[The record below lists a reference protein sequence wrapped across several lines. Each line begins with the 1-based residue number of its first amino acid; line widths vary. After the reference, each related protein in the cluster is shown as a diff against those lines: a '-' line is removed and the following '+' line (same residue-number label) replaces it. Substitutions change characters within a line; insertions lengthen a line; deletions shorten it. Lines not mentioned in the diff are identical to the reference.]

1 MEGLEF
7 DLAIIGA
14 GPAGYVGAIRAAQLG
29 ARVAIV
35 EKDRIG
41 GTCLNRGCIPSKALL
56 HAAETAELA
65 QRAYQWGVK
74 ASFEGFDLQALRE
87 FRDRTVDRMVKGV
100 ETLLRSYRIPVFQ
113 GEASFLDPVTLKIAT
128 AEGEQRI
135 RAYRFLIAT
144 GSEPAIPPIS
154 GANLPG
160 VVDSDEITRLESIPQ
175 SLVIVGAGVIGMELA
190 TLYSSLGSRVTVL
203 ELLPRILPPAD
214 GAIASR
220 FLALVKKRRVE
231 VFTSVKVEAIEQESS
246 RLKVICA
253 GEKPLHFLADKV
265 ILAVGRRPY
274 TRGLNLERIGVEVER
289 GFVKVDGSLRTSIP
303 HIYAAG
309 DCVGG
314 ALMAHK
320 ASYEGEIAV
329 ENALGHSRTPDYRA
343 IPYCIYTSPEI
354 AGVGLTEEAAKEEGA
369 DYEVATFP
377 FTANARAWAM
387 DSAEGLVRLIY
398 EKGSGKLLGAHIMGP
413 WAGELIGELTLAVRL
428 GLKVQEVALTV
439 HPHPSLSEAV
449 MEAAKAAFYGEAI
462 HYRTMRRKV

>member
-1 MEGLEF
+1 MEEQAF

-29 ARVAIV
+29 AKVALV

-56 HAAETAELA
+56 YVAETAELTRKA
-65 QRAYQWGVK
+65 PGWGVK
-74 ASFEGFDLQALRE
+74 VNFERFDLEGIRS
-87 FRDRTVDRMVKGV
+87 FRDRTVERMVKGV
-100 ETLLRSYRIPVFQ
+100 ETLLKSYGVAIIK
-113 GEASFLDPVTLKIAT
+113 GEASFLDPATVKIAT
-128 AEGEQRI
+128 KEGEKRI
-135 RAYRFLIAT
+135 KARHFLVAT
-144 GSEPAIPPIS
+144 GSEPVIPPIS

-160 VVDSDEITRLESIPQ
+160 VVDSDEITRLESIPS

-190 TLYSSLGSRVTVL
+190 NLYNSLGSKVTVL

-214 GAIASR
+214 GDIASR
-220 FLALVKKRRVE
+220 FLALIRKRGVE
-231 VFTSVKVEAIEQESS
+231 VLTSVRVEAIEPEGEK
-246 RLKVICA
+246 LKVMCH
-253 GEKPLHFLADKV
+253 GEKPLEFLADKV

-274 TRGLNLERIGVEVER
+274 IRGLNLEGIGIKTEK
-289 GFVKVDGSLRTSIP
+289 GFVKVDSHLRTSIA

-343 IPYCIYTSPEI
+343 IPYCIYTFPEI
-354 AGVGLTEEAAKEEGA
+354 AGVGFTEEAAKEEGL
-369 DYEVATFP
+369 DYGVASFP

-387 DSAEGLVRLIY
+387 DSAEGIVKLVY

-413 WAGELIGELTLAVRL
+413 WAGELIGELALAVRL
-428 GLKVQEVALTV
+428 QLKAQEVALTV

-462 HYRTMRRKV
+462 HYRAIRRKV

>member
-1 MEGLEF
+1 MEELEF
-7 DLAIIGA
+7 DLAVVGA

-29 ARVAIV
+29 ARVALA
-35 EKDRIG
+35 ERDRVG

-56 HAAETAELA
+56 HAAEAAESA
-65 QRAYQWGVK
+65 RKAPGWGVRV
-74 ASFEGFDLQALRE
+74 SFEGFDLESLRG
-87 FRDRTVDRMVKGV
+87 FRDRNVERMVKGV
-100 ETLLRSYRIPVFQ
+100 ETILKSYNIPVFH
-113 GEASFLDPVTLKIAT
+113 GEASFLDPFTLKVTT
-128 AEGEQRI
+128 AEGEKRI
-135 RAYRFLIAT
+135 RARNFLIAT
-144 GSEPAIPPIS
+144 GSEPVVPPIP
-154 GANLPG
+154 GADLPG
-160 VVDSDEITRLESIPQ
+160 VVDSDEITRLESVPP

-190 TLYSSLGSRVTVL
+190 TLYSSLGSKVTVL

-220 FLALVKKRRVE
+220 FLAIMRKRGVE
-231 VFTSVKVEAIEQESS
+231 VLTSVKVEAIEREGDKL
-246 RLKVICA
+246 RVICS

-265 ILAVGRRPY
+265 ILAVGRRPH
-274 TRGLNLERIGVEVER
+274 TRGLNLEGIGVKVER
-289 GFVKVDGSLRTSIP
+289 GGVKVDGYLRTSVS

-329 ENALGHSRTPDYRA
+329 ENALGHSRVPDYSA

-354 AGVGLTEEAAKEEGA
+354 AGVGLTEEAAREVGA

-387 DSAEGLVRLIY
+387 DSAEGLVKLVY

-413 WAGELIGELTLAVRL
+413 LAGELIGELALAVRL
-428 GLKVQEVALTV
+428 KLKAQEVAWTV

-449 MEAAKAAFYGEAI
+449 MEAAKAASYGEAI
-462 HYRTMRRKV
+462 HYRTLRRKA

>member
-1 MEGLEF
+1 MERQEF
-7 DLAIIGA
+7 DLAIVGA

-29 ARVAIV
+29 ARVALV
-35 EKDRIG
+35 ERDRIG

-56 HAAETAELA
+56 HAAEAAELA
-65 QRAYQWGVK
+65 LKAPSWGVK
-74 ASFEGFDLQALRE
+74 VRFEGFELEKLRE
-87 FRDRTVDRMVKGV
+87 FRDRTVERMVKGV
-100 ETLLRSYRIPVFQ
+100 ETLLRSYRIQVFR

-128 AEGEQRI
+128 GDGEQHV
-135 RAYRFLIAT
+135 RARNFLIAT
-144 GSEPAIPPIS
+144 GSEPVIPPIS
-154 GANLPG
+154 GADLPG

-190 TLYSSLGSRVTVL
+190 TLYSVLGSKVTVL

-220 FLALVKKRRVE
+220 FLALIRKRGVE
-231 VFTSVKVEAIEQESS
+231 VVTSVKVEAIEQEEDKL
-246 RLKVICA
+246 RVICS
-253 GEKPLHFLADKV
+253 GEGPFQFLADKV
-265 ILAVGRRPY
+265 ILAVGRRPH
-274 TRGLNLERIGVEVER
+274 TRGLNLEGIGVEMEK
-289 GFVKVDGSLRTSIP
+289 GFVKVDGFLRTSTP

-329 ENALGHSRTPDYRA
+329 ENALGHRRTPDYRA
-343 IPYCIYTSPEI
+343 IPYCIYTFPEL
-354 AGVGLTEEAAKEEGA
+354 AGVGLTEEAAKEEGI

-387 DSAEGLVRLIY
+387 DSAEGIVKLIY
-398 EKGSGKLLGAHIMGP
+398 EKGSRKLIGAHIMGP
-413 WAGELIGELTLAVRL
+413 WAGELIGELALAVRL
-428 GLKVQEVALTV
+428 QLKVQEVACTV

-462 HYRTMRRKV
+462 HYRAIRRKL

>member
-1 MEGLEF
+1 MGELEF

-14 GPAGYVGAIRAAQLG
+14 GPAGYVGAIRAAQRG
-29 ARVAIV
+29 AKVALV

-56 HAAETAELA
+56 YAAETAELA
-65 QRAYQWGVK
+65 RKAPSWGVK
-74 ASFEGFDLQALRE
+74 VNFEGFDLERLRG
-87 FRDRTVDRMVKGV
+87 FRDRTVERMVKGV
-100 ETLLRSYRIPVFQ
+100 ETLLKSYQVTVFQ
-113 GEASFLDPVTLKIAT
+113 GEASFLDPMTLKIAT
-128 AEGEQRI
+128 EEGEKRI
-135 RAYRFLIAT
+135 KARNFLVAT
-144 GSEPAIPPIS
+144 GSEPIVPPIS

-160 VVDSDEITRLESIPQ
+160 VVDSDEITRLENVPS
-175 SLVIVGAGVIGMELA
+175 SLVIIGAGVIGMELA
-190 TLYSSLGSRVTVL
+190 TLYSALGSKVTVL
-203 ELLPRILPPAD
+203 ELLPRILPPVD
-214 GAIASR
+214 GTIASR
-220 FLALVKKRRVE
+220 FLALMKKRGVE
-231 VFTSVKVEAIEQESS
+231 VLTSVKVEAIEPEGEK
-246 RLKVICA
+246 LKVIGS
-253 GEKPLHFLADKV
+253 GERPLELLADKV
-265 ILAVGRRPY
+265 ILAVGRRPC
-274 TRGLNLERIGVEVER
+274 TRGLNLEGIGVEIEK
-289 GFVKVDGSLRTSIP
+289 GFVKVDSYLRTSIA

-343 IPYCIYTSPEI
+343 IPYCIYTFPEM
-354 AGVGLTEEAAKEEGA
+354 AGVGLTEEAAKEEGV

-413 WAGELIGELTLAVRL
+413 WAGELIGELALAVRL
-428 GLKVQEVALTV
+428 QLKAGEVALTV

-462 HYRTMRRKV
+462 HYRAIRRKI